1 MQQKLQGQIRNL
13 SHTFQKGGKM
23 ATDEKK
29 KENMLRMTQI
39 SLTALTTSV
48 WDALGESS
56 FALTTLMGDRI
67 LEMFE
72 KEMGLEI
79 AGESTEAVIRE
90 IQRIFVDEFGYAQG
104 ITTTM
109 LDGGNKIELRVS
121 GCVNRLFTNK
131 LLAAGVQKP
140 YICPI
145 MNATVAALRRMGY
158 KVRND
163 IQPWSEQSGS
173 IITLTKV

>member
-1 MQQKLQGQIRNL
+1 
-13 SHTFQKGGKM
+13 M

-29 KENMLRMTQI
+29 KENMLRLTQLV
-39 SLTALTTSV
+39 LTALGSSV
-48 WDALGESS
+48 WDTLGDSS
-56 FALTTLMGDRI
+56 FALSSSIGDHI
-67 LEMFE
+67 LQMFE

-79 AGESTEAVIRE
+79 AGESPEAVIQE
-90 IQRIFVDEFGYAQG
+90 IQRIFVDEFGFARE
-104 ITTTM
+104 ITSTT
-109 LDGGNKIELRVS
+109 LDGGNKIELKVAN
-121 GCVNRLFTNK
+121 CVNFAFSQK

-140 YICPI
+140 YTCPI

>member
-1 MQQKLQGQIRNL
+1 
-13 SHTFQKGGKM
+13 M

-39 SLTALTTSV
+39 SLNALASSV
-48 WDALGESS
+48 WNALGESS
-56 FALTTLMGDRI
+56 FALTTLMGNHI

-72 KEMGLEI
+72 KEMSLEI
-79 AGESTEAVIRE
+79 AGESPEAVIRE

-121 GCVNRLFTNK
+121 GCVGRHFRDK
-131 LLAAGVQKP
+131 LIAAGVQKQ

-145 MNATVAALRRMGY
+145 MNTTVAALRRMGY
-158 KVRND
+158 KVHSD
-163 IQPWSEQSGS
+163 IRPLTEQGGS